1 MEAVVLSAVRTPI
14 ARAHRGSLVDHT
26 IFDLGN
32 IVVAESLKRSGVDT
46 QDVDDV
52 ILGEV
57 IKGGGCTA
65 RHVVVDL
72 GLPNHIPGMAMNRQ
86 CATSLS
92 AVGIASACVASG
104 AERLVVAGGVES
116 MTQTPLV
123 LRPSPQRYGRPEPWV
138 PPGHPPTEEAPGVMG
153 ILVGENSAEECGV
166 TREQQDAWSVRS
178 HARAISAIDEGRFV
192 DEIVPVTVRTA
203 EGGTRLFDT
212 DEHPRR
218 DTTMD
223 SLARLKPVFKP
234 GGTVTAGNSSG
245 VNDAG
250 CAMVIASSDYA
261 RIHGLDPLAVIRSW
275 AAGAVEPKRTGL
287 APTVVLPKALERA
300 GLCVSDLDLIELN
313 EAFASMAVACT
324 QVLGLDEDKV
334 NVNGGAVGLGHP
346 IGASGA
352 RILTTLIYELRR
364 RGGGLGAATMCA
376 GGGMGAAVVVE
387 VPGR

>member
-1 MEAVVLSAVRTPI
+1 
-14 ARAHRGSLVDHT
+14 
-26 IFDLGN
+26 
-32 IVVAESLKRSGVDT
+32 
-46 QDVDDV
+46 
-52 ILGEV
+52 
-57 IKGGGCTA
+57 
-65 RHVVVDL
+65 
-72 GLPNHIPGMAMNRQ
+72 
-86 CATSLS
+86 
-92 AVGIASACVASG
+92 
-104 AERLVVAGGVES
+104 
-116 MTQTPLV
+116 
-123 LRPSPQRYGRPEPWV
+123 
-138 PPGHPPTEEAPGVMG
+138 
-153 ILVGENSAEECGV
+153 
-166 TREQQDAWSVRS
+166 VRS